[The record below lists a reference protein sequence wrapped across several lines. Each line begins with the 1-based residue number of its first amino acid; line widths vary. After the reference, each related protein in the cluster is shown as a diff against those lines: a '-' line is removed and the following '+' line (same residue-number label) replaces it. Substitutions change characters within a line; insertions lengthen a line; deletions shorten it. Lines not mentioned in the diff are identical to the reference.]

1 MRILLDL
8 SEGEEAPV
16 AADVIAILFEDG
28 RRLFAATARLDDAPW
43 YGLIHEDSTAL
54 LQIEY

>member
-8 SEGEEAPV
+8 SEGEEAPI

-28 RRLFAATARLDDAPW
+28 RRLFAATARVDNAPW

-54 LQIEY
+54 VRID